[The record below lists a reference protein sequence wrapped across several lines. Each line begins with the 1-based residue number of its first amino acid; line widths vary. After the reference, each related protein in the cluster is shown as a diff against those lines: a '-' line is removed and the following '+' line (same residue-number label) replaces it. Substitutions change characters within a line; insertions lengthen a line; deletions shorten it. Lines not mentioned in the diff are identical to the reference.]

1 MYSGGASRRSYSS
14 TKNRCNYPRRNSLLL
29 QNPLKPSSV
38 FYFNLSMAT
47 YKLAAIFR
55 NPTNNDEFL
64 LVKQTPPPKYDDQE
78 YDSYADSDLWDLP
91 SAKLVSL
98 SPEVDSSNQIV
109 LQGEEA
115 CLQKLNLRKFDL
127 HSALGE
133 VLGQVGLETVSV
145 AEWKFLKFVEEPN
158 FGPGFPIET
167 VYVSGDL
174 VPNVGAL
181 KDHCQW
187 SSSES
192 CFNLLLQVKPGGD
205 RLGPLVVDGLL
216 KDSIQSDSL
225 KLPPTLSCQEYPPGV
240 NIIPIGSRT
249 QKPYHTTNM
258 IVFAPRNNHVEYES
272 NPFVAQGD
280 AMIVDPGCRS
290 EFNEELAEIVA
301 ALPRKLIVFVTHHH
315 RDHVDGL
322 STVQKSNPD
331 ACLLVHEN
339 TMGRIRKGDWSL
351 GHTKVSGTEEICIG
365 GERLRIIFAPGHTDG
380 HLALLHVSTNSLIVG
395 DHCVGQGSA
404 ILDIDSGGN
413 MSDYFQTTY
422 KFMDLS
428 PNALICMHGRVNLWP
443 KHMLCGY
450 LKNRRNRENT
460 ILKAI
465 EAGSN
470 TLFDIVAYTY
480 ADVDRSFWVPAAS
493 NVRLHVDH
501 LAHQKKLPKK
511 FSVQKFQSTCTVHF
525 FSRWMWAYLKG
536 SVGQAHFNFRTAILV
551 GAVTASGVAILYS
564 V

>member
-1 MYSGGASRRSYSS
+1 
-14 TKNRCNYPRRNSLLL
+14 
-29 QNPLKPSSV
+29 
-38 FYFNLSMAT
+38 MAT
-47 YKLAAIFR
+47 YKLVAIFR
-55 NPTNNDEFL
+55 NPTNNHEFL

-78 YDSYADSDLWDLP
+78 YDSYADSHLWDLP

-109 LQGEEA
+109 LQGEEV
-115 CLQKLNLRKFDL
+115 CLPKLNLRKFDL

-133 VLGQVGLETVSV
+133 VLGQVGFGTVSV
-145 AEWKFLKFVEEPN
+145 AEWKFLKLVEEPN

-167 VYVSGDL
+167 VYITGDL
-174 VPNVGAL
+174 VPSVGTL
-181 KDHCQW
+181 KDNCQW
-187 SSSES
+187 SCSES
-192 CFNLLLQVKPGGD
+192 CFNLLLQVNPGGD

-216 KDSIQSDSL
+216 KGSTKSESL
-225 KLPPTLSCQEYPPGV
+225 RLPPTLSCQEYPPGV
-240 NIIPIGSRT
+240 NIIPMGSRT

-258 IVFAPRNNHVEYES
+258 IVFAPRNNHVEYGS

-339 TMGRIRKGDWSL
+339 TMARIRKGDWSL
-351 GHTKVSGTEEICIG
+351 GYTKVSGTEEICIG

-404 ILDIDSGGN
+404 ILDINAGGN

-428 PNALICMHGRVNLWP
+428 PNVLISMHGRVNLWP

-450 LKNRRNRENT
+450 LKNRRNREHT

-480 ADVDRSFWVPAAS
+480 ADVDRSLWVLAAS

-511 FSVQKFQSTCTVHF
+511 FCVRKFQLTCTVHF
-525 FSRWMWAYLKG
+525 FSRWMWAYFKG
-536 SVGQAHFNFRTAILV
+536 SIGQTHFNFQTAMLL

-564 V
+564 VGNTLRSR